1 MEKRFSSK
9 RAQSKSIECANYDL
23 FFCFEFDSLVPILCN
38 SGVFLAKCPFL
49 IKIHLSR
56 LHKQRGNVHTSI
68 QLEKNGLQSLL
79 IGDGTSSKY
88 Q

>member
-38 SGVFLAKCPFL
+38 SGVFFGKMFAPFL

-56 LHKQRGNVHTSI
+56 LHK
-68 QLEKNGLQSLL
+68 
-79 IGDGTSSKY
+79 
-88 Q
+88 

>member
-23 FFCFEFDSLVPILCN
+23 FFCGEFDSLVLILCN

-49 IKIHLSR
+49 IKIHLDFTNKEEAYIR
-56 LHKQRGNVHTSI
+56 VFNWKKTGFKV
-68 QLEKNGLQSLL
+68 L
-79 IGDGTSSKY
+79 IDDGTSSKY